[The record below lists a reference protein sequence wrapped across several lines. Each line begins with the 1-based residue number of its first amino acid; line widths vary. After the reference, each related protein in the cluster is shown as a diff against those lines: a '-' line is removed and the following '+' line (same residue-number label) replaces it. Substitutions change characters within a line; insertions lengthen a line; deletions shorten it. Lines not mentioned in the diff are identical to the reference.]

1 MAIFDVGPLLVEDVW
16 IPGSADQRSPDGLSV
31 LDTIELRWFVP
42 GPIPS
47 DIDAW
52 FSGSTEV
59 CEQRCDTYLLD
70 GRDDV
75 GIKRRSR
82 EMLEVKVRQSLDGWI
97 QLGEGL
103 AGQLE
108 AWRKWSPVEG
118 LVDDGSDR
126 RWVDVCKSIGKRRF
140 AVDGTEIAL
149 SSDAQVAGAGCDV
162 EIAEVTVGAMQG
174 WTFAFEAFGPLATR
188 RDALLASWQGLTAAT
203 PCPESFG
210 PRSSRAMGYPEWLA
224 RTLVPDLREKRAHRQ
239 LAGSR

>member
-126 RWVDVCKSIGKRRF
+126 GGSTSASRSGNDGSRWTEPRSRFRRMRR
-140 AVDGTEIAL
+140 
-149 SSDAQVAGAGCDV
+149 SPGAGCDV

-174 WTFAFEAFGPLATR
+174 WTLRSR
-188 RDALLASWQGLTAAT
+188 RSAARDPTGRIARFVAGLTAAT